1 MIVLLILFVLLW
13 QQARD
18 NPYLTD
24 DLNSVDFKATFA
36 AFCTI
41 FGGLLS
47 YVTQNDVITALI
59 ISCILGGNVL
69 FLYIWIRRII
79 ILKSNSLLKNKYL
92 KYFYPFFEKL
102 SLGLSIFSEIIKTR
116 NFDLEF
122 IETRYKWDTRAS
134 YKQSSFYRY
143 APVHSS
149 SWDSDETNED
159 KLNFLLPYRR
169 SYISYFFVA

>member
-1 MIVLLILFVLLW
+1 LSIFFRESIFFYRKVFIILLIQYAKISNEAKSMIVLLILFVLLW

-102 SLGLSIFSEIIKTR
+102 SLGL
-116 NFDLEF
+116 
-122 IETRYKWDTRAS
+122 
-134 YKQSSFYRY
+134 
-143 APVHSS
+143 
-149 SWDSDETNED
+149 
-159 KLNFLLPYRR
+159 LN
-169 SYISYFFVA
+169 